1 MRGLFQHN
9 SDTKTPLKTLLAK
22 VQELNERIQHD
33 QTEIDRLKKET
44 RVISQRTD
52 MLMRQIEAELDMLRK
67 ADG

>member
-1 MRGLFQHN
+1 
-9 SDTKTPLKTLLAK
+9 

-52 MLMRQIEAELDMLRK
+52 MLMRQIEAELDTLRK
-67 ADG
+67 TARYAGTVKLIL